1 MAYFKAGG
9 QICKKCVQNQIQ
21 QDKCG
26 GKAKKKMAKGGAT
39 KTINSIKAEMEK
51 CGGKMKKK
59 K

>member
-1 MAYFKAGG
+1 MTYYKAGG

-26 GKAKKKMAKGGAT
+26 GKAKKKMACGGAT

-51 CGGKMKKK
+51 CGGKMK
-59 K
+59 